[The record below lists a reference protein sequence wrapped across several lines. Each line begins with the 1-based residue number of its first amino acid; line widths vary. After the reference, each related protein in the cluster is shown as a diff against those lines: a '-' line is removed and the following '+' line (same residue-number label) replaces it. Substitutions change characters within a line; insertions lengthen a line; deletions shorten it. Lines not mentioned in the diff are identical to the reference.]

1 MLYITKDRSAVML
14 EEGAYLHVYN
24 PRLSDAPEGAVV
36 ARSVGKHGLILD
48 YTYRDGSSLS
58 VSFGRDGVIVA
69 DLVTKHETAI
79 ITITHTVSRSQYTL
93 PSDPIVQLLE
103 TRDRVVIP
111 LLTRNADT
119 VDSAFFDMSFFPIAL
134 VLIDKPKNLLYI
146 DRPRETPSITI
157 RETGKGKDIRDIAK
171 IVVETLEQ
179 ASVKVVSEM

>member
-69 DLVTKHETAI
+69 DLVTKYETAI

-111 LLTRNADT
+111 LLTRNA

-134 VLIDKPKNLLYI
+134 VLIDEPKNLLYI
-146 DRPRETPSITI
+146 DRPREAPLITI

-179 ASVKVVSEM
+179 AGVKTAVEEV